1 MNLMAASGGGITLFH
16 VRGIRIAVD
25 YSWFFF
31 LFLIILWVS
40 AVYQD
45 VLGPRESD
53 TTVYGLA
60 VLTAF
65 AFFGSILL
73 HELGHAFVSIRRGI
87 SISSITLW
95 IFGGVTRMD
104 RDSDSPGT
112 EFKVAIAG
120 PLVTLAIAVA
130 CIGIVA
136 AAVGLHDFVRALK
149 RDYVGGG
156 SPLLIG
162 LAWLGSINFIL
173 FVFNLVPAF
182 PLDGGRI
189 VRAIAWRVTG
199 DRSRGTRAAAG
210 LGRAFS
216 FAFIGLGLALL
227 VGGYSIDGLWLMLVG
242 WVLGN
247 AARGA
252 IVQSEVTRRLG
263 GITVADLMDSE
274 PVAIPE
280 NVSVEDALDEYFLRY
295 RWPWFFVVDAAH
307 RFRGLV
313 ERSAADAVP
322 EPSRA
327 SARIAEVVAEHS
339 DDLFRVPFDAPLESL
354 LANEAMRRFGALA
367 AVDSEGRL
375 RGVITAEQVGR
386 ALRRAVGAPPA
397 GTPPAV

>member
-1 MNLMAASGGGITLFH
+1 MNLMSASGGITLFH
-16 VRGIRIAVD
+16 VRGIRVAVD
-25 YSWFFF
+25 YSWFLF
-31 LFLIILWVS
+31 LFLIIVWVS
-40 AVYQD
+40 AIYQD

-53 TTVYGLA
+53 STIYGLA

-73 HELGHAFVSIRRGI
+73 HELGHAFAAIRRGI
-87 SISSITLW
+87 SISGITLW
-95 IFGGVTRMD
+95 VFGGVTRMD

-112 EFKVAIAG
+112 ELRVAIAG
-120 PLVTLAIAVA
+120 PLVTLGVALA
-130 CIGIVA
+130 CIGVGA
-136 AAVGLHDFVRALK
+136 AAVGGHDFVRVLQS
-149 RDYVGGG
+149 RYVADS
-156 SPLLIG
+156 SPLLAA
-162 LAWLGSINFIL
+162 LAWLGGMNALIFIL
-173 FVFNLVPAF
+173 NLVPAF

-199 DRSRGTRAAAG
+199 DRTRGTRAAAG

-227 VGGYSIDGLWLMLVG
+227 ATGDGIDGIWLMLVG
-242 WVLGN
+242 WVLGQ

-252 IVQSEVTRRLG
+252 VVQSEVTRRLG
-263 GITVADLMDSE
+263 GITVADLMDEE

-280 NVSVEDALDEYFLRY
+280 NVTIEDALDEYFLRY

-313 ERSAADAVP
+313 ERSAADAIP
-322 EPSRA
+322 EASRA
-327 SARIAEVVAEHS
+327 SARVAEVVAERS

-354 LANEAMRRFGALA
+354 LANEAMRRLGALA

-386 ALRRAVGAPPA
+386 ALRQAVGAPPA
-397 GTPPAV
+397 GTPPTA